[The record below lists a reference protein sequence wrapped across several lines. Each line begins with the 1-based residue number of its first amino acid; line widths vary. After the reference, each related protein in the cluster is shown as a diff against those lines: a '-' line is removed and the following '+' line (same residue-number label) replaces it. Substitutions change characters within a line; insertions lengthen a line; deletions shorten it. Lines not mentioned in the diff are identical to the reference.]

1 MAKLSDISV
10 GDTVSWSIPKDPDP
24 PSTVHGV
31 ITSINREEETANMR
45 VWAILDDGSH
55 EQTDRTVTQPVSKL
69 RLIADFRE
77 EKQTVSARVERV
89 LRDKVEEHNSK
100 DPRYRATLR
109 MLEAVF
115 RRGVG
120 AYRTNPSSVRG
131 NVRSADQW
139 AYARVNAFLTALRT
153 GKFPRSAF
161 DTDLL
166 PRNHPLSSKKNIKA
180 PYDDLNFSIPTG
192 VKEEARRGLE
202 WVGEF
207 DRGGTSVGRGTARY
221 LINNNQATPNKVRQ
235 IARYFPR
242 HEVDKRAEGY
252 RQGEDG
258 YPSNGRI
265 AWALWGGN
273 AGQSWANKLVRAMN
287 TRDEKAN
294 SALEL
299 IVRKSR
305 LKQIEDEEANK
316 RFESEEVK
324 QILWKNYDTLLNN
337 WDLTLGIEYFKLL
350 KDQDRAIKSFIEN
363 NPLTILGNEVIL
375 NNLIDNTTKKWS
387 ADLYELYISMT
398 TDFAFNQVEILL
410 PDEFKF
416 TDKEEEQIRRARR
429 RKPRNEVITEGFYP
443 MRSQIGTQ
451 IPIQEYRYNRN
462 AIDFVNK
469 RLEETL
475 PDLAKTTR
483 DRLSRD
489 LRRSLGEAQKLGLRG
504 QQLNDYITSQ
514 ISNTLGKKRLARA
527 STIARTEGLALSQW
541 AQDEVASNLNL
552 NLEKEWLARRDGVTR
567 DTHLLADGQRVNR
580 SANFKVGG
588 YNMQYPADSSQGAP
602 AGEIVNCRCTVIYH
616 EKRKV

>member
-1 MAKLSDISV
+1 MATLSEISV
-10 GDTVSWSIPKDPDP
+10 GDTVGWSIPKDPDP
-24 PSTVHGV
+24 PSVVHGV

-55 EQTDRTVTQPVSKL
+55 VQTDRTVTQPISKL
-69 RLIADFRE
+69 RIIKDFRE
-77 EKQTVSARVERV
+77 EKQVSARIERI
-89 LRDKVEEHNSK
+89 LRDKVNDHNGK

-120 AYRTNPSSVRG
+120 AYRTNPGSVRG

-139 AYARVNAFLTALRT
+139 ALARVNAFMTALRT

-166 PRNHPLSSKKNIKA
+166 PRNHPLSSKKSIKA
-180 PYDDLNFSIPTG
+180 PYDDLDFSIPAG
-192 VKEEARRGLE
+192 VKEEANRGLG
-202 WVGEF
+202 WVSEF
-207 DRGGTSVGRGTARY
+207 NRGGTSVGRGTARY
-221 LINNNQATPNKVRQ
+221 LANNTKASPDKVRQ

-273 AGQSWANKLVRAMN
+273 AGQSWASKLVRAMN

-299 IVRKSR
+299 ILRKSR
-305 LKQIEDEEANK
+305 IKQIANEEANK
-316 RFESEEVK
+316 RYESDEVK
-324 QILWKNYDTLLNN
+324 NILWKNYDSLLSN

-350 KDQDRAIKSFIEN
+350 KSQDDNIRAFIKD
-363 NPLTILGNEVIL
+363 NPLTITGNIVVL
-375 NNLIDNTTKKWS
+375 NNLINNTTNKWS

-398 TDFAFNQVEILL
+398 TDFAFNQAEILL
-410 PDEFKF
+410 PEEFKF
-416 TDKEEEQIRRARR
+416 TEAEQEQIRRARR
-429 RKPRNEVITEGFYP
+429 RKPRREIITEGFYP
-443 MRSQIGTQ
+443 MRSQVGVQ
-451 IPIQEYRYNRN
+451 IPVQDFQYNRN
-462 AIDFVNK
+462 AIQFVND
-469 RLEETL
+469 RLEATL

-483 DRLSRD
+483 DRVNRD
-489 LRRSLGEAQKLGLRG
+489 LRRSFNEATKLGLRG
-504 QQLNDYITSQ
+504 EDLNDYITSQ
-514 ISNTLGKKRLARA
+514 ISDSLGKKRLGRA

-541 AQDEVASNLNL
+541 AQDEVAEQIGIP
-552 NLEKEWLARRDGVTR
+552 LEKEWLARRDGVTR
-567 DTHLLADGQRVNR
+567 DTHLIADGQRVNKV
-580 SANFKVGG
+580 ANFKVGG
-588 YNMQYPADSSQGAP
+588 YNMRYPADSSQGAP

-616 EKRKV
+616 EKRRI